1 MPMEIP
7 FIIFRVMKK
16 GKSIRRLAIDSYFTE
31 FLSIEPRKVVLIK
44 DPEREKFLSSARDP
58 LPVLLQKDPDR
69 LLKDLFEGLERS
81 TGEVLEKR
89 VSHIRRW
96 NILRM
101 IGIPSGH
108 SRHIAI
114 DERLAETEREN
125 SLGLALLKGVLGV
138 KDSGELRDVKIA
150 TEGTAYL
157 RLWLENGRVVTDSGK
172 DSVYTSLL
180 KKDPRFRTAF
190 YSALLRDVF
199 TVK

>member
-58 LPVLLQKDPDR
+58 LPVLLQKDPDM

-138 KDSGELRDVKIA
+138 KDSGELRDVKIV

>member
-138 KDSGELRDVKIA
+138 KDSGELRDVKIV

>member
-1 MPMEIP
+1 MEIP